1 MVEKRAQY
9 LKRRFERD
17 SKYFQHYKS
26 PMNEIISKWYGKQSD
41 ETSQNGRVWYLPH
54 HGVYHPLKPEKIR
67 IVFDC
72 SSEYRGRS
80 INKELLGGPNLT
92 NQIVGTLIKFRQDKV
107 AFVTDIEKMFS
118 QVYVSNEHGDLLR
131 FLWWQDGDISK
142 EPVDHEMCV
151 HVFVPPHP
159 HLPVIM
165 ILKELH
171 LMEKLW
177 YGSC

>member
-1 MVEKRAQY
+1 
-9 LKRRFERD
+9 
-17 SKYFQHYKS
+17 
-26 PMNEIISKWYGKQSD
+26 MNEIISKWYGKQSD

-118 QVYVSNEHGDLLR
+118 
-131 FLWWQDGDISK
+131 
-142 EPVDHEMCV
+142 
-151 HVFVPPHP
+151 
-159 HLPVIM
+159 
-165 ILKELH
+165 
-171 LMEKLW
+171 
-177 YGSC
+177 